1 MPILLAVN
9 NYHYR
14 RDGSEAVF
22 FDHAYLFRQ
31 AGWEVV
37 PFSMQHPSNLP
48 SPWADFF
55 VSEVEFGRVYSLPQ
69 KLVRIPKVIY
79 SLEARRNLGRLL
91 DRVRP
96 DICHCHSIYH
106 HLSPSILGL
115 LKRRGIPVVMTLHD
129 LKLACPA
136 YHMFNRGAVCER
148 CKGGRLHELLLG
160 RCIKGSLAL
169 STIVAAEAVLHG
181 LLHSYRDHVD
191 RFIVPCRHYL
201 EKLVEWGWDRERFV
215 HIPNFVDPL
224 GYLPDPRPG
233 SAFLYFGRL
242 SPEKGLT
249 TLIEAAAKAGV
260 CVQLAG
266 DGPQRDALQALA
278 ETLHADVQ
286 FLGRLEGDALHAAVR
301 SSRATVLPAVWYE
314 NAPISVLESYAL
326 AKPVIGADIGGLSEL
341 ILQDHTGALV
351 PSGCSD
357 TLAAT
362 LRRFAELPDA
372 RIAEMGRAGR
382 ALVETRYSPASY
394 FNAVE
399 GLYDDLVRT
408 G

>member
-1 MPILLAVN
+1 
-9 NYHYR
+9 
-14 RDGSEAVF
+14 
-22 FDHAYLFRQ
+22 
-31 AGWEVV
+31 
-37 PFSMQHPSNLP
+37 
-48 SPWADFF
+48 
-55 VSEVEFGRVYSLPQ
+55 
-69 KLVRIPKVIY
+69 
-79 SLEARRNLGRLL
+79 
-91 DRVRP
+91 
-96 DICHCHSIYH
+96 
-106 HLSPSILGL
+106 
-115 LKRRGIPVVMTLHD
+115 
-129 LKLACPA
+129 
-136 YHMFNRGAVCER
+136 
-148 CKGGRLHELLLG
+148 
-160 RCIKGSLAL
+160 
-169 STIVAAEAVLHG
+169 
-181 LLHSYRDHVD
+181 
-191 RFIVPCRHYL
+191 
-201 EKLVEWGWDRERFV
+201 
-215 HIPNFVDPL
+215 
-224 GYLPDPRPG
+224 
-233 SAFLYFGRL
+233 
-242 SPEKGLT
+242 LT

-278 ETLHADVQ
+278 ETLRADVQ

-326 AKPVIGADIGGLSEL
+326 AKPVIGADIGGLPEL
-341 ILQDHTGALV
+341 IGQDHTGALV